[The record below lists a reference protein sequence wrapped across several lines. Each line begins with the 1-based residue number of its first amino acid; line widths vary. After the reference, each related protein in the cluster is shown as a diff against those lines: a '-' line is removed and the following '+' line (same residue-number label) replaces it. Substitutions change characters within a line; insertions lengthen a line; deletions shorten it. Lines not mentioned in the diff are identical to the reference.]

1 MEAPTW
7 CLLGRTTQPSLQSSH
22 FFARHTADGVVR
34 SARGGH
40 SLALTCSDGIIAAG
54 ALRSARVVL
63 REHRHYYGPLGLP
76 LRDARFRLRLIRA
89 ASPRHGLRRRASR
102 VPHLSLH
109 ACCAPYP
116 AGAIDALRCSRR
128 WCCLRREMTGSAP
141 GLFLCRGCRLHFML
155 RPACLL
161 LAARLAPPRE
171 LSTPRS
177 GMGIS
182 PRYLGPATRCTDA
195 CRGGAC
201 TRWRDAASRS
211 TPNSSASVC
220 VTTHHPSSIHA
231 PPDDGVT
238 SQHRGRPAPRRGFSS
253 TRAPCSRW
261 ASASRGTRRD
271 PPALRRCRTR
281 GVSPHP
287 RRAAGRRGRRRRG

>member
-1 MEAPTW
+1 MEAPTR
-7 CLLGRTTQPSLQSSH
+7 CPLGCTTQPPLQSSH
-22 FFARHTADGVVR
+22 FFARPEADGVVR

-40 SLALTCSDGIIAAG
+40 SLALTCSDDIIAAG

-177 GMGIS
+177 GQRDLS
-182 PRYLGPATRCTDA
+182 RRLGPATRCTDA
-195 CRGGAC
+195 CRGGTC
-201 TRWRDAASRS
+201 TRWRGAASRP

-220 VTTHHPSSIHA
+220 VTTHHRASVSATSLGRERPHSRRTAARTVRASPSVQKFD
-231 PPDDGVT
+231 PD
-238 SQHRGRPAPRRGFSS
+238 SLFSPER
-253 TRAPCSRW
+253 TA
-261 ASASRGTRRD
+261 GT
-271 PPALRRCRTR
+271 TY
-281 GVSPHP
+281 
-287 RRAAGRRGRRRRG
+287 

>member
-1 MEAPTW
+1 MQAPTR
-7 CLLGRTTQPSLQSSH
+7 CPLGCTTQPPLQSSH
-22 FFARHTADGVVR
+22 FFARHKADGVVR

-40 SLALTCSDGIIAAG
+40 SLALTCSDDIIAAG

-116 AGAIDALRCSRR
+116 AGALDALRCSRR
-128 WCCLRREMTGSAP
+128 WCCLRREMSGSAP

-177 GMGIS
+177 GRGIS

-195 CRGGAC
+195 CRGGTC
-201 TRWRDAASRS
+201 TRWRGAASRL
-211 TPNSSASVC
+211 TPNGSASVC
-220 VTTHHPSSIHA
+220 VTTHHRPSVPHA
-231 PPDDGVT
+231 RVDRRRTTQT
-238 SQHRGRPAPRRGFSS
+238 SDTFLAAWHGARP
-253 TRAPCSRW
+253 
-261 ASASRGTRRD
+261 RGT
-271 PPALRRCRTR
+271 P
-281 GVSPHP
+281 GVP
-287 RRAAGRRGRRRRG
+287 